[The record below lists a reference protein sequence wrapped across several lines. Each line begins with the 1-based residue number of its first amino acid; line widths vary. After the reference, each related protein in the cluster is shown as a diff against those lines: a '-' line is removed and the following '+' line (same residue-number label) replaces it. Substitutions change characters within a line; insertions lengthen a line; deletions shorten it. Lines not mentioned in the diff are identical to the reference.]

1 MNVFDIVNAVTTP
14 NSKPVTSTSAGMIK
28 SFFSSSS
35 FQEIHKGEPVTI
47 DSVYGKTI
55 NFISSFYN
63 CEIDGILRF
72 LKEEDM
78 KKEYT
83 FVVSYYCYVGVLNG
97 AIKSPSDLDKSAI
110 EAIATC
116 LCFPMIQ
123 QIYSSLSQ
131 EDQGGMTE
139 VKMSAIHN
147 QVVNT
152 IYELDSLDF
161 LAHFD
166 MREDKKL
173 TDKERRGQ
181 LDQIAMNT
189 DLLLRG
195 ELFKPFEKAMNDRLM
210 ILMSDLKE
218 EKIHRG
224 IKRLKDLYLF
234 KPEFYRNPDADVPPG
249 ERSTVEKLIR
259 SAYTTRDT
267 WEKTK
272 TTLLVSPTEL
282 ASDKSRSLMHQ
293 INESLAGKCDFRFM
307 NVDEDARRILENF
320 IMPTMVFVFIYLRN
334 IRSML
339 DTNDNNARVAVI
351 RHALLFIWQL
361 FDNMSKEP
369 HKKGLYIDPIQHLR
383 LSTKKA
389 KISFLNRYT
398 GLLYYLKVHKSDIY
412 ILRDLL
418 TFVRNYVFNKTGKQP
433 EDVLM
438 EPLINDLKLDS
449 FMELYDY
456 LEELESGRETSENYK
471 ENIVNLFVQIVSQ
484 YDKFKKHVADI
495 KHVVKLVQGDFT
507 QVDYFVEKL
516 FTRSQNV
523 KSANFRQTTRR
534 AIS

>member
-1 MNVFDIVNAVTTP
+1 MIFGVKNYDLMNVFDIVNVVTTP
-14 NSKPVTSTSAGMIK
+14 SNKPVTSTSAPIIK

-35 FQEIHKGEPVTI
+35 FQEINKGEPVTI
-47 DSVYGKTI
+47 ESVYGKTI
-55 NFISSFYN
+55 DFISSFYN
-63 CEIDGILRF
+63 CDTEGILRF

-78 KKEYT
+78 KQEYT
-83 FVVSYYCYVGVLNG
+83 FIISYYCYVGVLNG
-97 AIKSPSDLDKSAI
+97 CIKTPAEIEPSVL

-131 EDQGGMTE
+131 SDQGGMAE
-139 VKMSAIHN
+139 IKISAIHN
-147 QVVNT
+147 EIVNT
-152 IYELDSLDF
+152 IYDMDNLDF
-161 LAHFD
+161 LSLFIVRD
-166 MREDKKL
+166 DRKQG
-173 TDKERRGQ
+173 DKERRHEMDMLGSN
-181 LDQIAMNT
+181 I
-189 DLLLRG
+189 DLLLKG
-195 ELFKPFEKAMNDRLM
+195 ELFLPFEKYINTRLKT
-210 ILMSDLKE
+210 LMSDLKE
-218 EKIHRG
+218 EKVHRG

-234 KPEFYRNPDADVPPG
+234 KPEFYRNPALNLAPG
-249 ERSTVEKLIR
+249 EKSTVEKLIR

-272 TTLLVSPTEL
+272 STLLISPTEL

-293 INESLAGKCDFRFM
+293 INESLDGKCDFRFM

-383 LSTKKA
+383 LNNKKA

-398 GLLYYLKVHKSDIY
+398 GLLYYLKVHKSDIF

-433 EDVLM
+433 EDVVM
-438 EPLINDLKLDS
+438 EPLISDLKLDS

-484 YDKFKKHVADI
+484 YDKFKKHIADI
-495 KHVVKLVQGDFT
+495 KHVVKLFQGDFT

-523 KSANFRQTTRR
+523 S
-534 AIS
+534 